1 MPLTAFKNGRA
12 DIAGCIKRKE
22 FEHNLIGYI
31 PMDKPEKQNRHD
43 ENRACF
49 KKYDFIA
56 FQQHCLRGVFLFQ
69 SSGSP
74 AMTVCRM
81 RRIPHLRR
89 LRKGADPAAMYRKT
103 KPRRLQEE
111 AAGGVLFFQ
120 AFWISSSAICTQLVA
135 APLRT
140 WSPQHQRHRPL
151 GSVRSG
157 RMRPTNTRS

>member
-49 KKYDFIA
+49 KKCDFIA
-56 FQQHCLRGVFLFQ
+56 FQQHCLRGVFPFSVVRLT
-69 SSGSP
+69 GHDRVPDAADTTP
-74 AMTVCRM
+74 ALLAQAGDGQK
-81 RRIPHLRR
+81 LRR
-89 LRKGADPAAMYRKT
+89 LKSR
-103 KPRRLQEE
+103 
-111 AAGGVLFFQ
+111 AAGVFYTVFVQ
-120 AFWISSSAICTQLVA
+120 PFWISSSAICTQLVA

-140 WSPQHQRHRPL
+140 
-151 GSVRSG
+151 
-157 RMRPTNTRS
+157 